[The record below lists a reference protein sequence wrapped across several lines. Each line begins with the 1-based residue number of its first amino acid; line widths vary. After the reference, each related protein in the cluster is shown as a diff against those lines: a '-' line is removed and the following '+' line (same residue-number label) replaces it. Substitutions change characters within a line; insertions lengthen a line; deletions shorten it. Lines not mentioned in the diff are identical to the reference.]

1 MPGGL
6 RHLRVNHPAH
16 DRDFPF
22 EHRPEHSAES
32 YPNPKLVYA
41 IPIVC
46 FLLASVIRHTGI
58 AGQELIAE
66 PAELVCNYFCTL
78 LGGVIG
84 VLIVLFVQR
93 PKNTACSLLLIPIAM
108 LSLGYFAFSHQ
119 GESGTVVG
127 SALITSS
134 RAWLE
139 VCVFAVLVIRMTQG
153 MRMPMA
159 AFVFVGTEVV
169 AGLLRRIA
177 APLFAQT
184 LGISFDAFAQ
194 QASMYLCFILMALCI
209 ATLAMLLMRM
219 NSTLIRE
226 QQTIESTHR
235 ESSLAERFCLTPRE
249 ASIAGYLIRG
259 HSAPAIAKTEG
270 LSLGTVQTHARNI
283 YSKTGVHSRQELI
296 ELGEALAHT
305 PI

>member
-1 MPGGL
+1 MLGL
-6 RHLRVNHPAH
+6 SATTTLLFSMATAMGEILTTILRIACPAV
-16 DRDFPF
+16 
-22 EHRPEHSAES
+22 SAICALTILRTTETSLLSTVRSTAPES

-46 FLLASVIRHTGI
+46 FLLASVIRHTGV

-93 PKNTACSLLLIPIAM
+93 TKNTACSLLLMPIAM

-119 GESGTVVG
+119 GGSGTVVG

-226 QQTIESTHR
+226 Q
-235 ESSLAERFCLTPRE
+235 
-249 ASIAGYLIRG
+249 
-259 HSAPAIAKTEG
+259 
-270 LSLGTVQTHARNI
+270 
-283 YSKTGVHSRQELI
+283 
-296 ELGEALAHT
+296 
-305 PI
+305 